1 MNHLQTTVAFS
12 VERIRAELLQHTKV
26 PAKLVERALGKLEA
40 QLEAKETKF
49 FSFQGKVED
58 SREVVDHHTQQSAA
72 DKILSAA
79 GVYVKDRDQKPPAP
93 SISLEYDSKTGVY
106 RIIVGDALREM
117 PSPNMETEA
126 AYVEEITQR
135 ESPPDGL
142 GRQLVRAE
150 PPMDSTAFS
159 TAEEKPEESPV
170 QVVKM
175 RDLRKGEVPKEVLQ
189 ALYGKDLR

>member
-1 MNHLQTTVAFS
+1 MNNLQTTVAFN
-12 VERIRAELLQHTKV
+12 VERIRAELLRHTHV

-79 GVYVKDRDQKPPAP
+79 GVYIKDRDAKPPAP

-106 RIIVGDALREM
+106 RIIVGDALREA
-117 PSPNMETEA
+117 PSPNIETEA
-126 AYVEEITQR
+126 TYVEQITN
-135 ESPPDGL
+135 PTPIPDGH
-142 GRQLVRAE
+142 GLVRAE
-150 PPMDSTAFS
+150 SSVPP
-159 TAEEKPEESPV
+159 ESPTVGNGEPPV

-175 RDLRKGEVPKEVLQ
+175 RDLQKGEIPKEVLA
-189 ALYGKDLR
+189 ALYGKGLR